1 MFILVFNFVLMMFVL
16 LGDKLF
22 LVVLLFSKVGIIK
35 VGLRIKINMYGRL
48 KVDNGLL

>member
-1 MFILVFNFVLMMFVL
+1 MY
-16 LGDKLF
+16 DKIIRDS
-22 LVVLLFSKVGIIK
+22 LLFSKVGIIK